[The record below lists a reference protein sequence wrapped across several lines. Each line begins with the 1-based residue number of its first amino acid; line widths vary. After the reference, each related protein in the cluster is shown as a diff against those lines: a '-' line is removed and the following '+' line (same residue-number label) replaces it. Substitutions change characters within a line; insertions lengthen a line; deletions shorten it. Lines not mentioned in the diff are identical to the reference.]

1 MNLGGLT
8 PSSARALFYLAGKR
22 DAVSSYF
29 TEEKGLSLNP
39 ENISVTLTG
48 GNYVLF
54 TANFPNETMTE
65 PLTKAEKVFNELN
78 VNSTEREILETSA
91 SFNYSDQAFQ
101 IDISSITL
109 SLSGTGGVDISN
121 RDVPVPVS
129 NSNGRPENKTD
140 SKPPDVNENDSE
152 RSNGRDT
159 SSHMMMPIELDDDS
173 LDVTDEETVA
183 KLLEECLRNNIML
196 AGGQYNEDFE
206 PVIGSA
212 TADDNSLTVSRT
224 NTSGEALLNL
234 DAIFSGS
241 EEGPNLRSE
250 DVLQSIRNVINGH
263 GGFTGFLND
272 VCLVPADAPARV
284 QSAGSIS
291 TYKSWYG
298 SDSYSGTSTTSSTRT
313 SNIKVPDEQTSTINA
328 TMTLSGVNKTDV
340 EEERMNVKSK
350 LDSIMNLASEEEAK
364 VEFDINDVNQT
375 DGGGA
380 KLNLG
385 IVVRDNAFKAQ
396 LATEQLQRDAVT
408 QAAIRNVPANNVNF
422 SSVDASVSINNVGVT
437 GSEERD
443 TDTSTGS
450 RVSVLPA
457 LVVALAAMFSMVM
470 LAP

>member
-1 MNLGGLT
+1 
-8 PSSARALFYLAGKR
+8 
-22 DAVSSYF
+22 
-29 TEEKGLSLNP
+29 
-39 ENISVTLTG
+39 
-48 GNYVLF
+48 
-54 TANFPNETMTE
+54 MTE

-78 VNSTEREILETSA
+78 DNSNERKTLENYA
-91 SFNYSDQAFQ
+91 SFNYREQAFP
-101 IDISSITL
+101 INVSSITL
-109 SLSGTGGVDISN
+109 TLSGTGGVDISN

-140 SKPPDVNENDSE
+140 SKPPDVNDNDSE

-159 SSHMMMPIELDDDS
+159 SSHMMMRIELDDDS
-173 LDVTDEETVA
+173 LDVTEEETVA

-206 PVIGSA
+206 PVVGSA

-224 NTSGEALLNL
+224 NTSGKALLNL

-241 EEGPNLRSE
+241 DEGPNLRSE

-284 QSAGSIS
+284 RSAGSIS

-298 SDSYSGTSTTSSTRT
+298 RESSSGTFTTSSTRT

-422 SSVDASVSINNVGVT
+422 SSVDASVSINNVTVT

-450 RVSVLPA
+450 RVSGLPA
-457 LVVALAAMFSMVM
+457 LVVALAAMLSMVM